1 MKIFVF
7 LLIISFS
14 FSSFTQHST
23 GIYKLT
29 WRIDKRLTTA
39 FRMETQNQG
48 VIQDVHSFRMPDHHR
63 DAVIEQTI
71 SIVNELLNTNSHL
84 VYRKRKNGNQIATYA
99 SQEYVGGLPRSTKKK
114 AIKEFEQD
122 LYAKVYI
129 NVSAFRTSS
138 LGASILNTG
147 VSRLRPFVRIKI
159 KAYGAD
165 RRRVYRKKIKLTDF
179 DKLRSVSYTVGGTT
193 VTRSQTLKDFEIK
206 DMVVRALKGM
216 KLDH

>member
-1 MKIFVF
+1 MKTFVF

-114 AIKEFEQD
+114 AIKEFEQN
-122 LYAKVYI
+122 LWVWKFHYSFQIIQK
-129 NVSAFRTSS
+129 
-138 LGASILNTG
+138 LSIKSIAEAHEALFG
-147 VSRLRPFVRIKI
+147 
-159 KAYGAD
+159 
-165 RRRVYRKKIKLTDF
+165 
-179 DKLRSVSYTVGGTT
+179 TV
-193 VTRSQTLKDFEIK
+193 QLQD
-206 DMVVRALKGM
+206 
-216 KLDH
+216 